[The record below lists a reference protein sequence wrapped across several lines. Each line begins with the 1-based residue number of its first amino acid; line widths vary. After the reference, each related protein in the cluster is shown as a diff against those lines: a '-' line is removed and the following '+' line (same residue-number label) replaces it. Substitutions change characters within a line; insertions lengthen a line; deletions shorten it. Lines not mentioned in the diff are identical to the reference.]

1 MPSIVEIIV
10 ALPEN
15 WESARRVIDGVLGA
29 KNKAAAHVT
38 LLRGENCDK
47 QLTVYLRDLEQNGGL
62 SVLEYGDS
70 LGLAAAINGVVHTHP
85 TGDVI
90 FLDCGAI
97 VSDGWLD
104 VIGSCKDRF
113 ERIATI
119 SCSSNSAGIAGYPR
133 PWTLNPHLPASELD
147 RLPSF
152 FSKANGETFLEFS
165 KPHTTCVFL
174 PRESIRIVGGFS
186 ESIRQEWPTMLAE
199 WAERAS
205 RQGLKHFLCAGLFV
219 RADVV
224 GGCGDAISDINA
236 PPDIQQEDPVRP
248 VRRLVDWERLCRS
261 RKPRV
266 LLITHRQG
274 GGVERH
280 VADLSTTL
288 EEFAEPII
296 LRPAGDG
303 AVSIQWSRAG
313 EDWQCWFDGSDDWHQ
328 LRYCLNRLNLRR
340 IHLHHVD
347 GLPSDIWNLASSLKV
362 PLDITLHDHW
372 PITSKYHL
380 RPQTLE
386 QCGCS
391 EPDWQKRTRALLASA
406 ARIFAPSKYL
416 ADAIRTVHPDT
427 RITIW
432 PHGVPEAGAVGIAP
446 MRLKVALLGRI
457 SEEKG
462 LSVLLRC
469 AQYAQRENLA
479 IHFRIIGPPAYPIP
493 TYPKLPLDATGSYDD
508 TNLAELIA
516 IERPDVILFPSQ
528 VPESFSYTLTAA
540 MSSGLPIVASNLG
553 ALSERLNGYPKATLL
568 RYDANPSDWC
578 LACLKF
584 SPAKLAKP
592 NRPKAPAQDSLL
604 ADYLQAFSSEPPVAD
619 DAPSFAA
626 SAPSLAHY
634 FPPKAASTSDE
645 LSLTELYQFGV
656 AAGHAEAKQELI
668 RRLGEVDQ
676 RWAML
681 KSELQANEDRRR
693 QIEASLAEN
702 LSLAER
708 DRTLIQELGTKR
720 ETLDTELRELN
731 RQLLSTRSDHFAANQ
746 ELNSKIHQLEIRNHQ
761 FREAESSLVAAR
773 EAFAAKAEEVEVRN
787 KQFSE
792 LEASLVAAREAFAA
806 KVDELA
812 LSEEHRLTLH
822 DEYNRLE
829 SSFYALQLVAD
840 ELKASY
846 IELDEDNRELKTLLG
861 EAEGSIKDLSISNR
875 ELALTISAIQHR
887 LDETEKLRVALDVA
901 NTELTGLNSAKS
913 AEIDFLEKGVLQLR
927 NVLNVETTRKDE
939 LTLEVAKLN
948 THIKRL
954 DSELLEQ
961 QQQFNHVLQLT
972 RETLENERDSARV
985 AFAEISGSKFWR
997 ITSPLRLAAHAVKS
1011 LLIRTNNVT
1020 NHSKGLPR
1028 KVSIATQILR
1038 EEGPVAL
1045 GKRVQETLNRRGFE
1059 PDANDQREYEQAT
1072 RFETLT
1078 VPQSAHPKVSI
1089 VIPVYGQHLM
1099 TFTCLRSIAATC
1111 ADEDI
1116 EVIVIDDCSPEP
1128 AADALTMVSGVK
1140 HIRNSE
1146 NLGFLRNCNKA
1157 AALATGQYVLLLNN
1171 DVIVTQGWLQALV
1184 GTFTQRENVG
1194 MVGAKLIYPDGRL
1207 QEAGGIVW
1215 RDGSAWNWGRDQDAS
1230 RPEFNYLR
1238 EVDYCSGAVL
1248 LLERTFWNALG
1259 GFDER
1264 YAPAYYED
1272 TDIAFRVRE
1281 AGKRVF
1287 YQPNA
1292 VVVHFE
1298 GKSSGTD
1305 LTQGIKRYQVINQE
1319 TFVNRWATTLGKHR
1333 INGQLPRLERDR
1345 YVAKRV
1351 LVVDACMLTPD
1362 QDSGSLRMFEMLGVL
1377 AKMNLKVTFFA
1388 DNLEFREPYVSQIQ
1402 ALGVEVIYHPVESY
1416 VTPLLE
1422 RIAQEYDVIMLSRAT
1437 VAVKHIDTV
1446 KRAAP
1451 EAKVIFDTV
1460 DLHFLRQEREA
1471 ELADSAL
1478 QRAAAASMKA
1488 QELSIMAKSDL
1499 TVVVSP
1505 VEQKLLAEIAPDIR
1519 VSIVSNIHVTMPGER
1534 WFDQRS
1540 GAIFIGGFRHPPNLD
1555 AITWYVENVVPILRR
1570 RNSGIVTTVIGSN
1583 APPRLQEFAA
1593 EDFVIAGFVQ
1603 DVTPFYD
1610 NAKLS
1615 FSPLRYG
1622 AGVKGKVN
1630 IAMQYG
1636 VPVVATSPSVEGMYL
1651 RHEQD
1656 VLTADTAEAFADA
1669 MIRLNT
1675 DRDLWETLRANG
1687 LTNIET
1693 HFSRTSAR
1701 QALKDIV
1708 GLAS

>member
-15 WESARRVIDGVLGA
+15 WESARRSIDSVLSAKSKVASHVTVVRSEPLSEQLAAYLGDLERQGSLSIVKNGA
-29 KNKAAAHVT
+29 DLGFAAALNEVI
-38 LLRGENCDK
+38 R
-47 QLTVYLRDLEQNGGL
+47 
-62 SVLEYGDS
+62 
-70 LGLAAAINGVVHTHP
+70 AHP
-85 TGDVI
+85 TDDVI
-90 FLDCGAI
+90 FLNCGAI

-113 ERIATI
+113 QRIGTI
-119 SCSSNSAGIAGYPR
+119 SSSSNSAGIAGYPR
-133 PWTLNPHLPASELD
+133 PWLPNPHLSITELD
-147 RLPSF
+147 KLPTF
-152 FSKANGETFLEFS
+152 FSKANGETVLEIS
-165 KPHTTCVFL
+165 EPHATCVFL
-174 PRESIRIVGGFS
+174 PREAIRVVGGFS
-186 ESIRQEWPTMLAE
+186 ESIDNGWPAILAE
-199 WAERAS
+199 WSERAS
-205 RQGLKHFLCAGLFV
+205 QQGLKHFLCAGLFIQSNDDVSAGSTVANFSAVPAPAIHQDDTV
-219 RADVV
+219 RT
-224 GGCGDAISDINA
+224 
-236 PPDIQQEDPVRP
+236 

-261 RKPRV
+261 LKPRV

-280 VADLSTTL
+280 VADLSSTL
-288 EEFAEPII
+288 EEFAETII
-296 LRPAGDG
+296 LRPAGDNV
-303 AVSIQWSRAG
+303 VSIEWSRTG
-313 EDWQCWFDGSDDWHQ
+313 EDWRCWFDNGDNWRQ
-328 LRYCLNRLNLRR
+328 LRECLKRLKLRR

-347 GLPSDIWNLASSLKV
+347 RLPAEIWTLAGALKV

-380 RPQTLE
+380 QPREKELFAS
-386 QCGCS
+386 S
-391 EPDWQKRTRALLASA
+391 EPDWQRRTRTLLESA
-406 ARIFAPSKYL
+406 ARIFSPSKYL
-416 ADAIRTVHPDT
+416 ADAVHAAHPDV

-432 PHGVPEAGAVGIAP
+432 PHYTPNGDIAGTAQP
-446 MRLKVALLGRI
+446 KLKVALLGRI
-457 SEEKG
+457 SVEKG
-462 LSVLLRC
+462 LNVLMRC
-469 AQYAQRENLA
+469 AEYVQRENLA
-479 IHFRIIGPPAYPIP
+479 VHFRIIGPPAQPIP
-493 TYPKLPLDATGSYDD
+493 TYPNLPLDTTGSYDD
-508 TNLAELIA
+508 ANLAELIA
-516 IERPDVILFPSQ
+516 IERPDVIFFPSQ

-540 MSSGLPIVASNLG
+540 MSSGVPIVAADLG
-553 ALSERLNGYPKATLL
+553 ALSERLMGYPKATLL
-568 RYDANPSDWC
+568 SYDVEPVAWC
-578 LACLKF
+578 GALLKF
-584 SPAKLAKP
+584 FRSKNDEPNQRRSRGKDKLLAKYLEVFSRELP
-592 NRPKAPAQDSLL
+592 LKGKAH
-604 ADYLQAFSSEPPVAD
+604 
-619 DAPSFAA
+619 SFAA
-626 SAPSLAHY
+626 TAPLPTHY
-634 FPPKAASTSDE
+634 FPPKRVSTSND

-656 AAGHAEAKQELI
+656 TAGHAEAKQELV
-668 RRLGEVDQ
+668 RRLAELDQ
-676 RWAML
+676 RWLML
-681 KSELQANEDRRR
+681 TSELQTSEDRRR
-693 QIEASLAEN
+693 QIEASLAES

-708 DRTLIQELGTKR
+708 DRTLIQELVTKR
-720 ETLDTELRELN
+720 EALDTELRELS
-731 RQLLSTRSDHFAANQ
+731 RQLVSARADHHAASQ
-746 ELNSKIHQLEIRNHQ
+746 ELNSKILQLEVRKQQ
-761 FREAESSLVAAR
+761 FTDFESSLLAAR
-773 EAFAAKAEEVEVRN
+773 EAFATKAEEVEVRN
-787 KQFSE
+787 KQLIE
-792 LEASLVAAREAFAA
+792 LDASLVAAREAFATKA
-806 KVDELA
+806 EEVEVRNRQLRELEA
-812 LSEEHRLTLH
+812 HTEATLLEARA
-822 DEYNRLE
+822 DYDQLETKLNRLQ
-829 SSFYALQLVAD
+829 SIAD
-840 ELKASY
+840 ELQVANNN
-846 IELDEDNRELKTLLG
+846 LDEDNRELKTLLV
-861 EAEGSIKDLSISNR
+861 EAEGSVKELSISNR
-875 ELALTISAIQHR
+875 ELALVISVVQGR
-887 LDETEKLRVALDVA
+887 LDEAERSRAELQAANTALDNRTHDLV
-901 NTELTGLNSAKS
+901 NDIERLN
-913 AEIDFLEKGVLQLR
+913 R
-927 NVLNVETTRKDE
+927 
-939 LTLEVAKLN
+939 
-948 THIKRL
+948 HIKQL
-954 DSELLEQ
+954 DAELFEKQ
-961 QQQFNHVLQLT
+961 QKFNHVLQLT
-972 RETLENERDSARV
+972 RDTLENERDSARA

-997 ITSPLRLAAHAVKS
+997 ITSPLRLAAHAIKS
-1011 LLIRTNNVT
+1011 LLIRTSNVS
-1020 NHSKGLPR
+1020 NYSKGLPR

-1059 PDANDQREYEQAT
+1059 PDAKDQREYEQAS

-1078 VPQSAHPKVSI
+1078 VPQSARPKVSI

-1111 ADEDI
+1111 ADEEI

-1184 GTFTQRENVG
+1184 GTFSQRENVG
-1194 MVGAKLIYPDGRL
+1194 MVGAKLVYPDGRL

-1248 LLERTFWNALG
+1248 LLERAFWNKLG

-1272 TDIAFRVRE
+1272 TDLAFRVRE
-1281 AGKRVF
+1281 AEKSVF

-1305 LTQGIKRYQVINQE
+1305 VTQGIKRYQVINQE
-1319 TFVNRWATTLGKHR
+1319 TFVNRWTTTLGKHR

-1422 RIAQEYDVIMLSRAT
+1422 RIAHEYDVIMLSRAT

-1478 QRAAAASMKA
+1478 QRAAAANMKA

-1505 VEQKLLAEIAPDIR
+1505 LEQKLLAEIAPDIR
-1519 VSIVSNIHVTMPGER
+1519 VSIVSNIHVTMPGKR
-1534 WFDQRS
+1534 SFDQRS

-1555 AITWYVENVVPILRR
+1555 AITWYVENVLPILRR
-1570 RNSGIVTTVIGSN
+1570 KKSGIVTTVIGSN

-1636 VPVVATSPSVEGMYL
+1636 VPVVATSPSVEGMHL

-1656 VLTADTAEAFADA
+1656 VLRADTPEAFAEA
-1669 MIRLNT
+1669 MIRLDN
-1675 DRDLWETLRANG
+1675 DRKLWGTLRANG

-1693 HFSRTSAR
+1693 HFSRAAAR
-1701 QALKDIV
+1701 IALSDIV
-1708 GLAS
+1708 GLSS

>member
-1 MPSIVEIIV
+1 
-10 ALPEN
+10 
-15 WESARRVIDGVLGA
+15 
-29 KNKAAAHVT
+29 
-38 LLRGENCDK
+38 
-47 QLTVYLRDLEQNGGL
+47 
-62 SVLEYGDS
+62 
-70 LGLAAAINGVVHTHP
+70 
-85 TGDVI
+85 
-90 FLDCGAI
+90 
-97 VSDGWLD
+97 
-104 VIGSCKDRF
+104 
-113 ERIATI
+113 
-119 SCSSNSAGIAGYPR
+119 
-133 PWTLNPHLPASELD
+133 
-147 RLPSF
+147 
-152 FSKANGETFLEFS
+152 
-165 KPHTTCVFL
+165 
-174 PRESIRIVGGFS
+174 
-186 ESIRQEWPTMLAE
+186 
-199 WAERAS
+199 
-205 RQGLKHFLCAGLFV
+205 
-219 RADVV
+219 
-224 GGCGDAISDINA
+224 
-236 PPDIQQEDPVRP
+236 
-248 VRRLVDWERLCRS
+248 
-261 RKPRV
+261 
-266 LLITHRQG
+266 
-274 GGVERH
+274 
-280 VADLSTTL
+280 
-288 EEFAEPII
+288 
-296 LRPAGDG
+296 
-303 AVSIQWSRAG
+303 
-313 EDWQCWFDGSDDWHQ
+313 
-328 LRYCLNRLNLRR
+328 
-340 IHLHHVD
+340 
-347 GLPSDIWNLASSLKV
+347 
-362 PLDITLHDHW
+362 
-372 PITSKYHL
+372 
-380 RPQTLE
+380 
-386 QCGCS
+386 
-391 EPDWQKRTRALLASA
+391 
-406 ARIFAPSKYL
+406 
-416 ADAIRTVHPDT
+416 
-427 RITIW
+427 
-432 PHGVPEAGAVGIAP
+432 
-446 MRLKVALLGRI
+446 
-457 SEEKG
+457 
-462 LSVLLRC
+462 
-469 AQYAQRENLA
+469 
-479 IHFRIIGPPAYPIP
+479 
-493 TYPKLPLDATGSYDD
+493 
-508 TNLAELIA
+508 
-516 IERPDVILFPSQ
+516 
-528 VPESFSYTLTAA
+528 
-540 MSSGLPIVASNLG
+540 
-553 ALSERLNGYPKATLL
+553 
-568 RYDANPSDWC
+568 
-578 LACLKF
+578 
-584 SPAKLAKP
+584 
-592 NRPKAPAQDSLL
+592 
-604 ADYLQAFSSEPPVAD
+604 
-619 DAPSFAA
+619 
-626 SAPSLAHY
+626 
-634 FPPKAASTSDE
+634 
-645 LSLTELYQFGV
+645 
-656 AAGHAEAKQELI
+656 
-668 RRLGEVDQ
+668 
-676 RWAML
+676 
-681 KSELQANEDRRR
+681 
-693 QIEASLAEN
+693 
-702 LSLAER
+702 
-708 DRTLIQELGTKR
+708 
-720 ETLDTELRELN
+720 
-731 RQLLSTRSDHFAANQ
+731 
-746 ELNSKIHQLEIRNHQ
+746 
-761 FREAESSLVAAR
+761 
-773 EAFAAKAEEVEVRN
+773 
-787 KQFSE
+787 
-792 LEASLVAAREAFAA
+792 
-806 KVDELA
+806 
-812 LSEEHRLTLH
+812 
-822 DEYNRLE
+822 
-829 SSFYALQLVAD
+829 
-840 ELKASY
+840 
-846 IELDEDNRELKTLLG
+846 
-861 EAEGSIKDLSISNR
+861 
-875 ELALTISAIQHR
+875 
-887 LDETEKLRVALDVA
+887 
-901 NTELTGLNSAKS
+901 
-913 AEIDFLEKGVLQLR
+913 
-927 NVLNVETTRKDE
+927 
-939 LTLEVAKLN
+939 
-948 THIKRL
+948 
-954 DSELLEQ
+954 
-961 QQQFNHVLQLT
+961 
-972 RETLENERDSARV
+972 
-985 AFAEISGSKFWR
+985 
-997 ITSPLRLAAHAVKS
+997 
-1011 LLIRTNNVT
+1011 
-1020 NHSKGLPR
+1020 
-1028 KVSIATQILR
+1028 
-1038 EEGPVAL
+1038 
-1045 GKRVQETLNRRGFE
+1045 
-1059 PDANDQREYEQAT
+1059 
-1072 RFETLT
+1072 
-1078 VPQSAHPKVSI
+1078 
-1089 VIPVYGQHLM
+1089 
-1099 TFTCLRSIAATC
+1099 
-1111 ADEDI
+1111 
-1116 EVIVIDDCSPEP
+1116 
-1128 AADALTMVSGVK
+1128 MVSGVK

-1362 QDSGSLRMFEMLGVL
+1362 QDSGSLRTFEMLGVL

-1583 APPRLQEFAA
+1583 APLRLQEFAA

-1693 HFSRTSAR
+1693 HFSRTAAR

>member
-1 MPSIVEIIV
+1 
-10 ALPEN
+10 
-15 WESARRVIDGVLGA
+15 
-29 KNKAAAHVT
+29 
-38 LLRGENCDK
+38 
-47 QLTVYLRDLEQNGGL
+47 
-62 SVLEYGDS
+62 
-70 LGLAAAINGVVHTHP
+70 
-85 TGDVI
+85 
-90 FLDCGAI
+90 
-97 VSDGWLD
+97 
-104 VIGSCKDRF
+104 
-113 ERIATI
+113 
-119 SCSSNSAGIAGYPR
+119 
-133 PWTLNPHLPASELD
+133 
-147 RLPSF
+147 
-152 FSKANGETFLEFS
+152 
-165 KPHTTCVFL
+165 
-174 PRESIRIVGGFS
+174 
-186 ESIRQEWPTMLAE
+186 
-199 WAERAS
+199 
-205 RQGLKHFLCAGLFV
+205 
-219 RADVV
+219 
-224 GGCGDAISDINA
+224 
-236 PPDIQQEDPVRP
+236 
-248 VRRLVDWERLCRS
+248 
-261 RKPRV
+261 
-266 LLITHRQG
+266 
-274 GGVERH
+274 
-280 VADLSTTL
+280 
-288 EEFAEPII
+288 
-296 LRPAGDG
+296 
-303 AVSIQWSRAG
+303 
-313 EDWQCWFDGSDDWHQ
+313 
-328 LRYCLNRLNLRR
+328 
-340 IHLHHVD
+340 
-347 GLPSDIWNLASSLKV
+347 
-362 PLDITLHDHW
+362 
-372 PITSKYHL
+372 
-380 RPQTLE
+380 
-386 QCGCS
+386 
-391 EPDWQKRTRALLASA
+391 LLASA

-416 ADAIRTVHPDT
+416 ADAIRTAHPDT

-528 VPESFSYTLTAA
+528 VPESFSYTLTSA
-540 MSSGLPIVASNLG
+540 MLSGLPIVASDLG
-553 ALSERLNGYPKATLL
+553 ALGERLRGYPKATLL
-568 RYDANPSDWC
+568 SYDAEPVAWC
-578 LACLKF
+578 GALLKF
-584 SPAKLAKP
+584 LPPNKAEPNRLLGRGKDKLLAKYLEVFSNEP
-592 NRPKAPAQDSLL
+592 PLSGKVHSFSETAPA
-604 ADYLQAFSSEPPVAD
+604 PP
-619 DAPSFAA
+619 
-626 SAPSLAHY
+626 HY
-634 FPPKAASTSDE
+634 FPPKPTSTSDE
-645 LSLTELYQFGV
+645 LSLSELYQFGV
-656 AAGHAEAKQELI
+656 TAGHGEAKQELI
-668 RRLGEVDQ
+668 RRLNEVDQ
-676 RWAML
+676 RWSML

-708 DRTLIQELGTKR
+708 DRSLVQELVKKR
-720 ETLDTELRELN
+720 EAVDAELRELG
-731 RQLLSTRSDHFAANQ
+731 RQLVSARADHYAASQ
-746 ELNSKIHQLEIRNHQ
+746 ELSSKIHQLEVRNQQHIHLEQ
-761 FREAESSLVAAR
+761 SLHEARQHLS
-773 EAFAAKAEEVEVRN
+773 AKQSELEVRN
-787 KQFSE
+787 RQF
-792 LEASLVAAREAFAA
+792 V
-806 KVDELA
+806 
-812 LSEEHRLTLH
+812 
-822 DEYNRLE
+822 
-829 SSFYALQLVAD
+829 
-840 ELKASY
+840 
-846 IELDEDNRELKTLLG
+846 ELD
-861 EAEGSIKDLSISNR
+861 AS
-875 ELALTISAIQHR
+875 
-887 LDETEKLRVALDVA
+887 
-901 NTELTGLNSAKS
+901 LTGLNSAKS
-913 AEIDFLEKGVLQLR
+913 AEIDFLEKGVLLLR
-927 NVLNVETTRKDE
+927 NELNAEATRKDE
-939 LTLEVAKLN
+939 LNLEVAKLN
-948 THIKRL
+948 AHIKRL
-954 DSELLEQ
+954 DSELLTQ

-972 RETLENERDSARV
+972 RETLENERDSARA

-1011 LLIRTNNVT
+1011 LLIRTNNVA

-1116 EVIVIDDCSPEP
+1116 EVIVIDDCSHEP

-1693 HFSRTSAR
+1693 HFSRTAAR

>member
-62 SVLEYGDS
+62 SVLEYGAS

-90 FLDCGAI
+90 FLDCGTI

-261 RKPRV
+261 LKPRV

-386 QCGCS
+386 QCGRS

-416 ADAIRTVHPDT
+416 ADAIRTAHPDT

-528 VPESFSYTLTAA
+528 VPESFSYTLTSA
-540 MSSGLPIVASNLG
+540 MLSGLPIVASDLG
-553 ALSERLNGYPKATLL
+553 ALGERLRGYPKATLL
-568 RYDANPSDWC
+568 SYDAEPVAWC
-578 LACLKF
+578 GALLKF
-584 SPAKLAKP
+584 LPPNKAEPNRLLGRGKDKLLAKYLEVFSNEP
-592 NRPKAPAQDSLL
+592 PLSGKVHSFSETAPA
-604 ADYLQAFSSEPPVAD
+604 PP
-619 DAPSFAA
+619 
-626 SAPSLAHY
+626 HY
-634 FPPKAASTSDE
+634 FPPKPTSTSDE
-645 LSLTELYQFGV
+645 LSLSELYQFGV
-656 AAGHAEAKQELI
+656 TAGHGEAKQELI
-668 RRLGEVDQ
+668 RRLNEVDQ
-676 RWAML
+676 RWSML

-708 DRTLIQELGTKR
+708 DRSLVQELVKKR
-720 ETLDTELRELN
+720 EAVDAELRE
-731 RQLLSTRSDHFAANQ
+731 
-746 ELNSKIHQLEIRNHQ
+746 
-761 FREAESSLVAAR
+761 
-773 EAFAAKAEEVEVRN
+773 
-787 KQFSE
+787 
-792 LEASLVAAREAFAA
+792 
-806 KVDELA
+806 
-812 LSEEHRLTLH
+812 
-822 DEYNRLE
+822 
-829 SSFYALQLVAD
+829 
-840 ELKASY
+840 
-846 IELDEDNRELKTLLG
+846 
-861 EAEGSIKDLSISNR
+861 
-875 ELALTISAIQHR
+875 
-887 LDETEKLRVALDVA
+887 
-901 NTELTGLNSAKS
+901 KS

-972 RETLENERDSARV
+972 RETLENERDSARA

-1011 LLIRTNNVT
+1011 LLIRTNNVA

-1693 HFSRTSAR
+1693 HFSRTAAR

>member
-1 MPSIVEIIV
+1 MPFIAEIIV

-15 WESARRVIDGVLGA
+15 WESARRAIDGVLGA
-29 KNKAAAHVT
+29 RNKAEAHVT
-38 LLRGENCDK
+38 LLRGENRDK
-47 QLTVYLRDLEQNGGL
+47 QLTAYLHELEQNGGL
-62 SVLEYGDS
+62 SVLEYGAS

-280 VADLSTTL
+280 VADLSSTL

-386 QCGCS
+386 QCGRS
-391 EPDWQKRTRALLASA
+391 ELDWQKRTRALLASA

-416 ADAIRTVHPDT
+416 ADAVRTAHPDT

-457 SEEKG
+457 SDEKG

-479 IHFRIIGPPAYPIP
+479 IHFRIIGSPAYPIP

-528 VPESFSYTLTAA
+528 VPESFSYTLTTA
-540 MSSGLPIVASNLG
+540 MLSGLPVVASDLG
-553 ALSERLNGYPKATLL
+553 ALSERLVGYPKAILL
-568 RYDANPSDWC
+568 SYDAEPAAWC
-578 LACLKF
+578 HACLTF
-584 SPAKLAKP
+584 FPAKLGEVD
-592 NRPKAPAQDSLL
+592 RPKAAVRDTLL
-604 ADYLQAFSSEPPVAD
+604 IDYLAVFSAEPPVAD

-626 SAPSLAHY
+626 AAPSLAHY

-656 AAGHAEAKQELI
+656 AAGHAEAKQQLV

-676 RWAML
+676 EWSML
-681 KSELQANEDRRR
+681 KS
-693 QIEASLAEN
+693 
-702 LSLAER
+702 
-708 DRTLIQELGTKR
+708 
-720 ETLDTELRELN
+720 ELRELN
-731 RQLLSTRSDHFAANQ
+731 RQLGLARADHYAASQ
-746 ELNSKIHQLEIRNHQ
+746 ELTSKIQQLEVRNQ
-761 FREAESSLVAAR
+761 QLKEFESSLSAAR
-773 EAFAAKAEEVEVRN
+773 EAFATKAAEVEVRN
-787 KQFSE
+787 RQFAE
-792 LEASLVAAREAFAA
+792 LEASSKQSLLDARN
-806 KVDELA
+806 D
-812 LSEEHRLTLH
+812 
-822 DEYNRLE
+822 
-829 SSFYALQLVAD
+829 
-840 ELKASY
+840 
-846 IELDEDNRELKTLLG
+846 
-861 EAEGSIKDLSISNR
+861 
-875 ELALTISAIQHR
+875 
-887 LDETEKLRVALDVA
+887 
-901 NTELTGLNSAKS
+901 
-913 AEIDFLEKGVLQLR
+913 
-927 NVLNVETTRKDE
+927 LNVETTRKDE
-939 LTLEVAKLN
+939 LNLEVAKLN
-948 THIKRL
+948 AHIKRL

-961 QQQFNHVLQLT
+961 LQKFNHVLQLT
-972 RETLENERDSARV
+972 RETLENERDAARA

-997 ITSPLRLAAHAVKS
+997 VTAPLRLAAHAVKS
-1011 LLIRTNNVT
+1011 LLVRTNNLA

-1045 GKRVQETLNRRGFE
+1045 GKRVHETLNRRGFE

-1111 ADEDI
+1111 ADEEI

-1128 AADALTMVSGVK
+1128 AAHALSMVSGVK

-1146 NLGFLRNCNKA
+1146 NLGFLKNCNKA
-1157 AALATGQYVLLLNN
+1157 GAVATGKYLLLLNN
-1171 DVIVTQGWLQALV
+1171 DVIVTPGWLKALV
-1184 GTFTQRENVG
+1184 GTFAQRENVG

-1272 TDIAFRVRE
+1272 TDLAFRVRE
-1281 AGKRVF
+1281 AGKSVF

-1305 LTQGIKRYQVINQE
+1305 LTQGIKRYQVINRE

-1351 LVVDACMLTPD
+1351 LVIDACMLTPD

-1422 RIAQEYDVIMLSRAT
+1422 RIAQEYDVIILSRAT

-1534 WFDQRS
+1534 SFDQRS

-1583 APPRLQEFAA
+1583 APLRLQEFAA

-1603 DVTPFYD
+1603 DVTSFYD
-1610 NAKLS
+1610 GAKLS

-1693 HFSRTSAR
+1693 HFSRTAAR

>member
-1 MPSIVEIIV
+1 
-10 ALPEN
+10 
-15 WESARRVIDGVLGA
+15 
-29 KNKAAAHVT
+29 
-38 LLRGENCDK
+38 
-47 QLTVYLRDLEQNGGL
+47 
-62 SVLEYGDS
+62 
-70 LGLAAAINGVVHTHP
+70 
-85 TGDVI
+85 
-90 FLDCGAI
+90 
-97 VSDGWLD
+97 
-104 VIGSCKDRF
+104 
-113 ERIATI
+113 
-119 SCSSNSAGIAGYPR
+119 
-133 PWTLNPHLPASELD
+133 
-147 RLPSF
+147 
-152 FSKANGETFLEFS
+152 
-165 KPHTTCVFL
+165 
-174 PRESIRIVGGFS
+174 
-186 ESIRQEWPTMLAE
+186 
-199 WAERAS
+199 
-205 RQGLKHFLCAGLFV
+205 
-219 RADVV
+219 
-224 GGCGDAISDINA
+224 
-236 PPDIQQEDPVRP
+236 
-248 VRRLVDWERLCRS
+248 
-261 RKPRV
+261 
-266 LLITHRQG
+266 
-274 GGVERH
+274 
-280 VADLSTTL
+280 
-288 EEFAEPII
+288 
-296 LRPAGDG
+296 
-303 AVSIQWSRAG
+303 WS
-313 EDWQCWFDGSDDWHQ
+313 
-328 LRYCLNRLNLRR
+328 
-340 IHLHHVD
+340 
-347 GLPSDIWNLASSLKV
+347 
-362 PLDITLHDHW
+362 
-372 PITSKYHL
+372 
-380 RPQTLE
+380 
-386 QCGCS
+386 
-391 EPDWQKRTRALLASA
+391 
-406 ARIFAPSKYL
+406 
-416 ADAIRTVHPDT
+416 
-427 RITIW
+427 
-432 PHGVPEAGAVGIAP
+432 
-446 MRLKVALLGRI
+446 
-457 SEEKG
+457 
-462 LSVLLRC
+462 
-469 AQYAQRENLA
+469 
-479 IHFRIIGPPAYPIP
+479 
-493 TYPKLPLDATGSYDD
+493 
-508 TNLAELIA
+508 
-516 IERPDVILFPSQ
+516 
-528 VPESFSYTLTAA
+528 
-540 MSSGLPIVASNLG
+540 
-553 ALSERLNGYPKATLL
+553 
-568 RYDANPSDWC
+568 
-578 LACLKF
+578 
-584 SPAKLAKP
+584 
-592 NRPKAPAQDSLL
+592 
-604 ADYLQAFSSEPPVAD
+604 
-619 DAPSFAA
+619 
-626 SAPSLAHY
+626 
-634 FPPKAASTSDE
+634 
-645 LSLTELYQFGV
+645 
-656 AAGHAEAKQELI
+656 
-668 RRLGEVDQ
+668 
-676 RWAML
+676 ML
-681 KSELQANEDRRR
+681 KS
-693 QIEASLAEN
+693 
-702 LSLAER
+702 
-708 DRTLIQELGTKR
+708 
-720 ETLDTELRELN
+720 ELRELN
-731 RQLLSTRSDHFAANQ
+731 RQLGLARADHYAASQ
-746 ELNSKIHQLEIRNHQ
+746 ELTSKIQQLEVRNQ
-761 FREAESSLVAAR
+761 QLKEFESSLSAAR
-773 EAFAAKAEEVEVRN
+773 EAFATKAAEVEVRN
-787 KQFSE
+787 RQFAE
-792 LEASLVAAREAFAA
+792 LEASSKQSLLDARNEF
-806 KVDELA
+806 
-812 LSEEHRLTLH
+812 
-822 DEYNRLE
+822 
-829 SSFYALQLVAD
+829 
-840 ELKASY
+840 
-846 IELDEDNRELKTLLG
+846 
-861 EAEGSIKDLSISNR
+861 
-875 ELALTISAIQHR
+875 
-887 LDETEKLRVALDVA
+887 
-901 NTELTGLNSAKS
+901 
-913 AEIDFLEKGVLQLR
+913 
-927 NVLNVETTRKDE
+927 
-939 LTLEVAKLN
+939 AKLN

-961 QQQFNHVLQLT
+961 QQKFNYVLQLT
-972 RETLENERDSARV
+972 RETLENERDAARA

-1011 LLIRTNNVT
+1011 LLIRTNNVA

-1045 GKRVQETLNRRGFE
+1045 GKRVHETLNRRGFE

-1111 ADEDI
+1111 ADEEI

-1128 AADALTMVSGVK
+1128 AAHALSMVSGVK

-1146 NLGFLRNCNKA
+1146 NLGFLKNCNKA
-1157 AALATGQYVLLLNN
+1157 GAVATGKYLLLLNN
-1171 DVIVTQGWLQALV
+1171 DVIVTPGWLKALV
-1184 GTFTQRENVG
+1184 GTFAQRENVG

-1272 TDIAFRVRE
+1272 TDLAFRVRE
-1281 AGKRVF
+1281 AGKSVF

-1305 LTQGIKRYQVINQE
+1305 LTQGIKRYQVINRE

-1351 LVVDACMLTPD
+1351 LVIDACMLTPD

-1422 RIAQEYDVIMLSRAT
+1422 RIAQEYDVIILSRAT

-1534 WFDQRS
+1534 SFDQRS

-1583 APPRLQEFAA
+1583 APLRLQEFAA

-1603 DVTPFYD
+1603 DVTSFYD
-1610 NAKLS
+1610 GAKLS

-1693 HFSRTSAR
+1693 HFSRTAAR